1 MYFSVY
7 NFFID
12 IICNFSQ
19 FYFSIYLASFLI
31 TARKT
36 AENEVEGSADID
48 TSESRRESASQ
59 AAPQAGYGAAK
70 PDTGYGSPREGRLTK
85 SLEQQA
91 LEQRR
96 VQAQQQALRFRQQQQ
111 QQQIQLQQ
119 QRQARTFRGNVGQP
133 RFQNRNGKAAQ
144 TSVQAHSRRA
154 QNVKFQQGK

>member
-1 MYFSVY
+1 MHENQVTRY
-7 NFFID
+7 
-12 IICNFSQ
+12 II
-19 FYFSIYLASFLI
+19 IIKVVILI
-31 TARKT
+31 ARKE
-36 AENEVEGSADID
+36 ENEVEGSADIE

-59 AAPQAGYGAAK
+59 AAPQASYGSPAAK

-96 VQAQQQALRFRQQQQ
+96 VQAQQAALRFRQQQQ

-119 QRQARTFRGNVGQP
+119 QRQARTFRGHAGQP

>member
-1 MYFSVY
+1 MIAYFVLQY
-7 NFFID
+7 FVDFI
-12 IICNFSQ
+12 
-19 FYFSIYLASFLI
+19 
-31 TARKT
+31 ARKE
-36 AENEVEGSADID
+36 ENEVEGSADIE

-59 AAPQAGYGAAK
+59 AAPQATYGAAK

-96 VQAQQQALRFRQQQQ
+96 VQAQQAALRFRQQQQ

-119 QRQARTFRGNVGQP
+119 QRQARTFRGHAGQP

>member
-1 MYFSVY
+1 MIAYFVLH
-7 NFFID
+7 
-12 IICNFSQ
+12 
-19 FYFSIYLASFLI
+19 YFVDCI
-31 TARKT
+31 ARKE
-36 AENEVEGSADID
+36 ENEVEGSADIE

-59 AAPQAGYGAAK
+59 AAPQATYGAAK

-96 VQAQQQALRFRQQQQ
+96 VQAQQAALRFRQQQQ

-119 QRQARTFRGNVGQP
+119 QRQARTFRGHAGQP